1 MAELAD
7 AQDSGSCG
15 LWPVGVQ
22 VPPFALLSVSL
33 LGFAL
38 FSCQTDA
45 ERVRGEH
52 IYLLEQV
59 ITILEECQGDT
70 KRALERL
77 DKFYDENRDR
87 ILKNEERGKRVME
100 KMSSEEKAKFSRES
114 LEMTKPLVERINN
127 LVQGFSDPPKVYTR
141 LRQILGQ
148 HLP

>member
-22 VPPFALLSVSL
+22 VPPFALILIFQCVIT
-33 LGFAL
+33 FC
-38 FSCQTDA
+38 SCHTEA

-52 IYLLEQV
+52 IYLLDQV
-59 ITILEECQGDT
+59 ASILEECEGDT
-70 KRALERL
+70 QKALERL
-77 DKFYDENRDR
+77 EKFHDENRER
-87 ILKNEERGKRVME
+87 ILRNQERGKRVME
-100 KMSSEEKAKFSRES
+100 KMSSEERMRFSRES

-127 LVQGFSDPPKVYTR
+127 LVQGFSDPPRVYLK
-141 LRQILGQ
+141 LRQILGP